1 MKGIVLAG
9 GTGSRMHPMTRV
21 VSKQLLPVY
30 DKPLVYY
37 PLTTLMLAGIRDIL
51 VITTPREQALFR
63 ELLGDGAEWGIR
75 IEYAAQPK
83 PEGIAQ
89 SFLIGRDFVAG
100 DPVTLVL
107 GDNLFYGDAIGG
119 MLKRAGEVPT
129 GATVFA
135 YAVSD
140 PERYGVVAFEAD
152 GRPKAIVEKPKV
164 APSVFAVTGLY
175 VYDGEVCDI
184 AAGLKPSAR
193 GELEITDLN
202 NVYLARGTLRVEKLG
217 RGFAWLDTG
226 TPESLVQAADF
237 VATIESRQGF
247 KIGAPE
253 EVAWRMGYIDAAQLA
268 RLAEKMKNSS
278 YGRYLARLPTME

>member
-63 ELLGDGAEWGIR
+63 ELLGDGGDWGIR

-100 DPVTLVL
+100 DHVTLIL

-119 MLKRAGEVPT
+119 MLKRAGEVAT

-140 PERYGVVAFEAD
+140 PERYGVVAFEPD

-184 AAGLKPSAR
+184 AAILKPSAR

-253 EVAWRMGYIDAAQLA
+253 EVAWRMGYIDTAQLG
-268 RLAEKMKNSS
+268 RLAERMKNSS

>member
-1 MKGIVLAG
+1 MKGMVLAG

-51 VITTPREQALFR
+51 VITTPREQPLFR
-63 ELLGDGAEWGIR
+63 ELLGDGSDWGIR

-100 DPVTLVL
+100 EAVTLIL

-119 MLKRAGEVPT
+119 MLKRAGEAEE

-140 PERYGVVAFEAD
+140 PERYGVVAFDAD

-164 APSVFAVTGLY
+164 PPSVFAVTGLY

-184 AAGLKPSAR
+184 AATLKPSAR

-202 NVYLARGTLRVEKLG
+202 NVYLQRGTLRVEKLG

-253 EVAWRMGYIDAAQLA
+253 EVAWRMGYIDVAQLN
-268 RLAEKMKNSS
+268 RLAERMKNSS